1 VIIPYD
7 ALSAEA
13 LENLISEYCL
23 RDWGLNETSSP
34 LSEREAHVRQA
45 LKTKQLIVVY
55 SEDEE
60 SAFIKS
66 ATDLNME
73 T

>member
-7 ALSAEA
+7 ALSTEA
-13 LENLISEYCL
+13 LNSLVSEYCL
-23 RDWGLNETSSP
+23 RDWGLNETTSP
-34 LSEREAHVRQA
+34 LEEREAQVRQA
-45 LKTKQLIVVY
+45 LKTKQLLVVY

-60 SAFIKS
+60 SAFIKP
-66 ATDLNME
+66 AADLNME

>member
-1 VIIPYD
+1 MIIPYD

-13 LENLISEYCL
+13 LNNLISEYCL

-34 LSEREAHVRQA
+34 LSERETFVRQA

-55 SEDEE
+55 SEHEE
-60 SAFIKS
+60 SAFIK
-66 ATDLNME
+66 AAADMNME
-73 T
+73 K